1 MRTAP
6 ILMMFLLSF
15 GLWSSGLVAD
25 NPEKAQKKELE
36 AQVRAM
42 TREAQ
47 GLESAGRL
55 AEARAKYAESQA
67 LIEMQNVTDAI
78 KRLDEEIKKRVS
90 RALDDSTKFYEAKST
105 RKPRLCWR
113 TA

>member
-1 MRTAP
+1 
-6 ILMMFLLSF
+6 MFLTLCPIAA
-15 GLWSSGLVAD
+15 GLGAD

-36 AQVRAM
+36 AQVRDK

-47 GLESAGRL
+47 GLETAGRL

-67 LIEMQNVTDAI
+67 LLEMQNVTDAI
-78 KRLDEEIKKRVS
+78 KRLDEEIKKRIN
-90 RALDDSTKFYEAKST
+90 RALGDSKKFYDAKKYKEAEQ
-105 RKPRLCWR
+105 PCWR